1 MIACDAFDNATLA
14 CGIYG
19 ARPEHCRTY
28 DCRDD
33 DPDEW
38 EARSALRR
46 RTPPQ
51 ARADPR
57 TGVTHTR
64 ANVIKRV
71 ETE

>member
-38 EARSALRR
+38 EARPHCDVARHRR
-46 RTPPQ
+46 LERIR
-51 ARADPR
+51 ARA
-57 TGVTHTR
+57 
-64 ANVIKRV
+64 
-71 ETE
+71 